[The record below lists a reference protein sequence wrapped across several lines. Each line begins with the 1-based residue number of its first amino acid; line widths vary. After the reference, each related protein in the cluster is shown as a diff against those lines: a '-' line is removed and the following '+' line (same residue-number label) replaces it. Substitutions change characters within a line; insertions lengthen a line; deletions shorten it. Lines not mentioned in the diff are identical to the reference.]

1 MIPLRDEN
9 PSHSFPIITVLI
21 IVLCSLVFFME
32 VSLPEKA
39 SDLFIQNYALYPG
52 AVDFQGWLRTFPR
65 LVTSMFL
72 HGGWAHLIGNMWF
85 LWIFGDNIEEFLG
98 HFGFLIFYLGT
109 GILAGLTHILMNSG
123 SDVPTIG
130 ASGAISGVL
139 GAYIFLHPR
148 IRVRTLI
155 TLGFYFDVVRIPA
168 IYFLGIWFIAQLMGM
183 DPGVAYGAHIGG
195 FVSGLLLILLFS
207 RRRAY
212 APEARFEPRR
222 QSRFHP

>member
-1 MIPLRDEN
+1 VIPIRDEN

-21 IVLCSLVFFME
+21 IVLCSLVFFLE
-32 VSLPEKA
+32 VSLPPAQAE
-39 SDLFIQNYALYPG
+39 LFIEDYALYPG
-52 AVDFQGWLRTFPR
+52 AVDMVGWLRTFPR
-65 LVTSMFL
+65 LVSSMFL

-85 LWIFGDNIEEFLG
+85 LWIFGDNIEDFLG

-109 GILAGLTHILMNSG
+109 GILAGLTHVLMNAG
-123 SDVPTIG
+123 SDIPTIG

-168 IYFLGIWFIAQLMGM
+168 IYFLGFWFVAQLMGM

-195 FVSGLLLILLFS
+195 FVAGLGLIFIFS
-207 RRRAY
+207 RGRSIPVDSRI
-212 APEARFEPRR
+212 EPRR
-222 QSRFHP
+222 LSRFH